1 MKRLL
6 IALCLAG
13 SVHADITLP
22 AIFSDHAVLLR
33 ANRTPIWGKATPG
46 EVVSITLGTAQA
58 SATTGPD
65 GRWRADLDL
74 SSAPTDPLELVVR
87 GSNQIVA
94 KDVLVGE
101 VWFCS
106 GQSNMAFPLS
116 AFPAAKEETP
126 KSANP
131 KLRQF
136 LVAFKTSP
144 VPLDDVQ
151 GKWTVAGP
159 DTIGYFSAV
168 AYFFGKKLQA
178 ELGGAVGL
186 INDSVGGTVIEAW
199 MSREALDADPAL
211 KTGREKAQNDRAA
224 FDAYGESYREWQ
236 KKFGREDQPTAKLE
250 EWTAADVDT
259 TDWKPITLPGLF
271 SAAGLPDAGAVWIRR
286 KITAPSEP
294 DIRPNKGIDMY
305 LGDIR
310 DSNRVYWNGRKIGD
324 SDLLAVLRR
333 YGVRFNLV
341 NEGENVL
348 AVRIFNPAG
357 DAGIL
362 PGKARFQANH
372 LMLQGEWLAKA
383 EFELPPLDEA
393 ARAALPQRPP
403 LPIDPQNVASYLF
416 NGMVHPII
424 PYGIRGIIWYQG
436 EGNWQ
441 RGFQYRTAFPLLIQD
456 WRAKWGQDNLPFYFC
471 QIANFQAISPKPQDS
486 PFAEVR
492 DAQSQALVLPNTGQA
507 VLIDVG
513 EEGDIHP
520 ADKESVGDRL
530 VRIALA
536 KTYDKERAYSGPVF
550 QSQSIDGN
558 RIRLTFQHTDG
569 GLVAKPLPA
578 EYRPISKETRT
589 VPLPRNR
596 PDSQLEGFAICGQDR
611 KWTWADAKIEGDTV
625 VVWSD
630 TVPQPIAVRYA
641 WGQNP
646 VCNLSNA
653 AGLPA
658 GPFRTDDFPPTSE
671 KARY

>member
-1 MKRLL
+1 MKHLL

-13 SVHADITLP
+13 SLHADVTLP

-33 ANRTPIWGKATPG
+33 SNRTPIWGQANPG
-46 EVVSITLGTAQA
+46 EAINISLGTAQA
-58 SATTGPD
+58 TATAGAD
-65 GRWRADLDL
+65 GRWRAELDL
-74 SSAPTDPLELVVR
+74 AKAPTDPLELVVES
-87 GSNQIVA
+87 SNRIVV

-116 AFPAAKEETP
+116 AFASGKEEIP

-131 KLRQF
+131 QLRQF

-151 GKWTVAGP
+151 GKWTVSGP
-159 DTIGYFSAV
+159 DTVGAFSAV

-199 MSREALDADPAL
+199 MSREALDADPEL
-211 KTGREKAQNDRAA
+211 KTGRENAQNDRAA
-224 FDAYGESYREWQ
+224 FDTYGEKYRAWQ
-236 KKFGREDQPTAKLE
+236 KQFGREDRPTAKID
-250 EWTAADVDT
+250 EWTSANIDT
-259 TDWKPITLPGLF
+259 TDWKPVTLPGLF

-294 DIRPNKGIDMY
+294 DIRPGKGIDLY

-310 DSNRVYWNGRKIGD
+310 DSNTVYWNGRKIGD

-333 YGVRFNLV
+333 YGIRFNFV

-348 AVRIFNPAG
+348 AVRIFNPATG
-357 DAGIL
+357 AGIL
-362 PGKARFQANH
+362 PSKARFQGNH
-372 LMLQGEWLAKA
+372 YMLQGEWLAKA

-393 ARAALPQRPP
+393 AKAAFPQRPM

-416 NGMVHPII
+416 NGMINPII

-441 RGFQYRTAFPLLIQD
+441 RGFQYRTAFPLLIKD
-456 WRAKWGQDNLPFYFC
+456 WRAKWGQENLPFYFC
-471 QIANFQAISPKPQDS
+471 QLANFQAINPKPQDS

-492 DAQSQALVLPNTGQA
+492 DAQTQALALPNTGQA

-530 VRIALA
+530 MRIALA
-536 KTYDKERAYSGPVF
+536 KTYNKDLAYSGPVY
-550 QSQSIDGN
+550 QSQSIEGN
-558 RIRLTFQHTDG
+558 RIRLSFQHTDG

-578 EYRPISKETRT
+578 EYRPVSKEPCTA
-589 VPLPRNR
+589 PLVRNR
-596 PDSQLEGFAICGQDR
+596 PESQLEGFAICGQDR
-611 KWTWADAKIEGDTV
+611 KWTWADAKIDGDTV
-625 VVWSD
+625 VVSSD
-630 TVPQPIAVRYA
+630 AVPQPVAVRYA
-641 WGQNP
+641 WAQNP
-646 VCNLSNA
+646 ICNLTNA

-658 GPFRTDDFPPTSE
+658 GPFRTDDFPLTSA

>member
-1 MKRLL
+1 MKHLL

-13 SVHADITLP
+13 SVHADVTLP

-33 ANRTPIWGKATPG
+33 ENRTPIWGKAAPG
-46 EVVSITLGTAQA
+46 EEVSITLGTAKA
-58 SATTGPD
+58 SATAGAD
-65 GRWRADLDL
+65 GRWRAELDL
-74 SSAPTDPLELVVR
+74 SSAPADPQELIVQ
-87 GSNQIVA
+87 GSNQVVV

-116 AFPAAKEETP
+116 AFAAAKEEAP

-136 LVAFKTSP
+136 LVAFKTSA

-151 GKWTVAGP
+151 GKWSVAGP
-159 DTIGYFSAV
+159 DTVGAFSAV

-199 MSREALDADPAL
+199 MSCDALDADPAL
-211 KTGREKAQNDRAA
+211 KAGREKAQTDRAV
-224 FDAYGESYREWQ
+224 FDAYGEKYREWQ
-236 KKFGREDQPTAKLE
+236 KQFDREDRSTAKLE

-259 TDWKPITLPGLF
+259 SDWKPITLPGLF
-271 SAAGLPDAGAVWIRR
+271 SASGLPDAGAVWIRR
-286 KITAPSEP
+286 KITVPSEP
-294 DIRPNKGIDMY
+294 DIRPNKGIDLY
-305 LGDIR
+305 LGDVR
-310 DSNRVYWNGRKIGD
+310 DSNKVYWNDRKIGD
-324 SDLLAVLRR
+324 SDVLAVLRR
-333 YGVRFNLV
+333 YGIRFNFV
-341 NEGENVL
+341 TEGEHVL

-357 DAGIL
+357 GAGIL

-393 ARAALPQRPP
+393 AKAALPQRPS

-416 NGMVHPII
+416 NGMVNPII

-441 RGFQYRTAFPLLIQD
+441 RGYQYRTAFPLLIQD
-456 WRAKWGQDNLPFYFC
+456 WRTKWDRGDLPFYFC
-471 QIANFQAISPKPQDS
+471 QIANFQAINPKPQDS

-492 DAQSQALVLPNTGQA
+492 DAQSQALALPNTGQA

-536 KTYDKERAYSGPVF
+536 KTYHKELAYSGPVF
-550 QSQSIDGN
+550 QSQSIEGN
-558 RIRLTFQHTDG
+558 RVRLSFQHTDG

-578 EYRPISKETRT
+578 EYRPLSKEART

-611 KWTWADAKIEGDTV
+611 KWTWADAKIDGDTV
-625 VVWSD
+625 IVWSD
-630 TVPQPIAVRYA
+630 SVPQPIAVRYA
-641 WGQNP
+641 WAQNP
-646 VCNLSNA
+646 ICNLVNG

-658 GPFRTDDFPPTSE
+658 GPFRTDDFPLPSE